1 MSTRKSMSAPRSSSA
16 KGSGRGTA
24 ADSEANTE
32 AVAEEDIKLSHGAI
46 DFKKRMI

>member
-1 MSTRKSMSAPRSSSA
+1 MSALRSRSTE
-16 KGSGRGTA
+16 GSGRGTA

-32 AVAEEDIKLSHGAI
+32 TVAEEDIKLSHGTI